1 MSPVFCRMHPTS
13 SSPPRSSSSPSAA
26 SAASVTATAAA
37 SVASTT
43 DDEPRTFSNTLSDD
57 DLLSLVLSFLPL
69 PSLTH
74 SRATSKRFRTFVL
87 RSLYARHGKS
97 AVEKAIADLPA
108 DEEECKFHVRDLFA
122 DEDTR
127 ELILAALGEG
137 RAQAW
142 AWESEDPKTRK
153 WLPYTPEATAALDA
167 AYAAGE
173 ARCELLIG
181 KASFTVDFAAGQ
193 QYNKQKAS
201 RPVRRQR
208 FGAFEE
214 MLMESMLH
222 FTGDEQQEGLLGVLG
237 GGELGGE
244 LWAPEPGSPRGGPS
258 LDEGRRLLDALE
270 RACGPSLQELHCAV
284 CSLVR
289 NRVTSMAQHLVKSRP
304 ETLRARFSI
313 EHPPLHHAVRNNAT
327 AAMKWLIAEGQDV
340 REVASHDC
348 GSDSVLAYAHDCC
361 SGSATWLLEHH
372 PECADVAN
380 PNEAHRTAVQLTR
393 QAMEEEARADAEE
406 DGEEGE
412 EGEEGEP
419 DPTPK

>member
-1 MSPVFCRMHPTS
+1 MHPTS

-108 DEEECKFHVRDLFA
+108 DEEERKFHVRDLFA

-173 ARCELLIG
+173 ARCELLDTL
-181 KASFTVDFAAGQ
+181 A
-193 QYNKQKAS
+193 
-201 RPVRRQR
+201 
-208 FGAFEE
+208 
-214 MLMESMLH
+214 
-222 FTGDEQQEGLLGVLG
+222 
-237 GGELGGE
+237 
-244 LWAPEPGSPRGGPS
+244 
-258 LDEGRRLLDALE
+258 
-270 RACGPSLQELHCAV
+270 
-284 CSLVR
+284 
-289 NRVTSMAQHLVKSRP
+289 RV
-304 ETLRARFSI
+304 LRARGGTCRLHQRHLWRDGVRGRSMTDRPSSGGAKRDR
-313 EHPPLHHAVRNNAT
+313 ESRARPVGRVSSSGRLSAPP
-327 AAMKWLIAEGQDV
+327 
-340 REVASHDC
+340 
-348 GSDSVLAYAHDCC
+348 
-361 SGSATWLLEHH
+361 
-372 PECADVAN
+372 
-380 PNEAHRTAVQLTR
+380 
-393 QAMEEEARADAEE
+393 ARACSS
-406 DGEEGE
+406 GRS
-412 EGEEGEP
+412 
-419 DPTPK
+419 